1 MVIEA
6 LKMRGVGRD
15 GGTDG
20 ARCLKTWGRTRP
32 RP

>member
-6 LKMRGVGRD
+6 LKMRGVGRE

-20 ARCLKTWGRTRP
+20 ARCLKMWGRTISRP
-32 RP
+32 